1 MLGSAPGSVQAVRS
15 HRTAVEISTTK
26 VSRGNHGLTLT
37 AVSDQCS
44 DSSDTLM
51 FVFSIWFSKF
61 SCSFMH
67 FIHLQFIH
75 TFKFY
80 MLLYM
85 YVFMF
90 VIFDR
95 FNFTI
100 LISSMPGQARAAKD
114 IASEAGA
121 QLHDH
126 GCYHV
131 QLCLTDGKRIEQLA
145 RRKGSKREKAS
156 GHPNYQNWK
165 MLKRFF
171 FHYAV

>member
-1 MLGSAPGSVQAVRS
+1 
-15 HRTAVEISTTK
+15 
-26 VSRGNHGLTLT
+26 
-37 AVSDQCS
+37 
-44 DSSDTLM
+44 
-51 FVFSIWFSKF
+51 
-61 SCSFMH
+61 
-67 FIHLQFIH
+67 
-75 TFKFY
+75 
-80 MLLYM
+80 M

-90 VIFDR
+90 VIFYR
-95 FNFTI
+95 FSFTI
-100 LISSMPGQARAAKD
+100 LISSMPGQAHAAKD

-165 MLKRFF
+165 MLKRSSKEKNKVQ
-171 FHYAV
+171 Y